1 MGGWHCSGAHSIR
14 PRARQR
20 DQRRPEVSA
29 HRSLLGPAFALVAV
43 WAIAF
48 SVGPTAD
55 VHINDMGVYRGYAD
69 ALRAGQ
75 YPYVDF
81 ALEYPPLA
89 LLVFAAAG
97 ALGTDPGTY
106 EFLLGALMLAAA
118 LIVLVLTADLAGLP
132 PSRRDR
138 GLPPSRRARGQR
150 GWTAAWLGALSPL
163 LTGAIMRT
171 HF

>member
-29 HRSLLGPAFALVAV
+29 QRSLLWPAFALVAV

-69 ALRAGQ
+69 AIRAGQ
-75 YPYVDF
+75 YPYLDF

-89 LLVFAAAG
+89 LLVFTAAG
-97 ALGTDPGTY
+97 TLGTCTGPSA
-106 EFLLGALMLAAA
+106 FL
-118 LIVLVLTADLAGLP
+118 
-132 PSRRDR
+132 
-138 GLPPSRRARGQR
+138 
-150 GWTAAWLGALSPL
+150 
-163 LTGAIMRT
+163 
-171 HF
+171 